1 MRLLSTLCVLWLA
14 CATPAPFP
22 VDPRPP
28 TAPLV
33 RDLCIRYAADRGALG
48 RFYDLAGAPERDER
62 LRRFHDES
70 RAALERVDFDAL
82 SVDDRIDWLLLNN
95 RIDADA
101 HRLAFERARALEYAP
116 LVPFAGRIVA
126 LHRELRTQNFVE
138 PEREAGDL
146 EDLKREIEASRT
158 AAEAHPTVC
167 SPVVARRAARYLD
180 ELNETLGEWYRFRAD
195 YDPLFTWWARKPR
208 EAAGKALEDYT
219 RYVRET
225 IAGDKQDDTSGRIVG
240 DPIGREELEHELRLA
255 WIPYSPEELIEIA
268 DREMRWCTE
277 RMIESARALGLGDDW
292 KAALERVKRAHVAP
306 GEQPALVRDLALSA
320 IEFLKQHDL
329 VTVPPL
335 CEETWRMSML
345 SADAQR
351 TAPFFLGGEEIQVAF
366 PTASMT
372 HAEKL
377 MSMRGNN
384 RHFAHATVFH
394 ELIPGH
400 GLQQY
405 YQSRWNT
412 HRGQFST
419 PFWTE
424 GWALYWEMLLWDRG
438 FHATPEDRIGA
449 LFWRMHRC
457 ARIRFSLGFHL
468 GTLTPEQCV
477 DYLVDAVGHEQKN
490 AEAEVRR
497 SVTGGYGPLYQCAYM
512 IGGLQIRALHRELVG
527 SKQLTDRAFHDAIL
541 EGNNI
546 PIEMVRARLMN
557 TRLEQD
563 AVTTWRFY
571 DL

>member
-1 MRLLSTLCVLWLA
+1 
-14 CATPAPFP
+14 
-22 VDPRPP
+22 
-28 TAPLV
+28 
-33 RDLCIRYAADRGALG
+33 
-48 RFYDLAGAPERDER
+48 
-62 LRRFHDES
+62 
-70 RAALERVDFDAL
+70 
-82 SVDDRIDWLLLNN
+82 
-95 RIDADA
+95 
-101 HRLAFERARALEYAP
+101 
-116 LVPFAGRIVA
+116 
-126 LHRELRTQNFVE
+126 
-138 PEREAGDL
+138 
-146 EDLKREIEASRT
+146 
-158 AAEAHPTVC
+158 
-167 SPVVARRAARYLD
+167 
-180 ELNETLGEWYRFRAD
+180 
-195 YDPLFTWWARKPR
+195 
-208 EAAGKALEDYT
+208 
-219 RYVRET
+219 
-225 IAGDKQDDTSGRIVG
+225 
-240 DPIGREELEHELRLA
+240 RLA

-424 GWALYWEMLLWDRG
+424 GWA
-438 FHATPEDRIGA
+438 
-449 LFWRMHRC
+449 
-457 ARIRFSLGFHL
+457 
-468 GTLTPEQCV
+468 
-477 DYLVDAVGHEQKN
+477 
-490 AEAEVRR
+490 
-497 SVTGGYGPLYQCAYM
+497 
-512 IGGLQIRALHRELVG
+512 
-527 SKQLTDRAFHDAIL
+527 
-541 EGNNI
+541 
-546 PIEMVRARLMN
+546 
-557 TRLEQD
+557 
-563 AVTTWRFY
+563 
-571 DL
+571 